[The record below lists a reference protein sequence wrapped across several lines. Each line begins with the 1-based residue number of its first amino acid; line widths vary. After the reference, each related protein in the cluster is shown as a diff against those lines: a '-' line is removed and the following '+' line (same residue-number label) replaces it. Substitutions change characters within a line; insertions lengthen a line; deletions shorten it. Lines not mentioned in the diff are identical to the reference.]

1 MGTGRLAFDQ
11 PDTAFIDE
19 LAEFVSIPSVS
30 RDASPGTMRQAAE
43 WLTGQLEFATPRI
56 EPTQGHP
63 VVRADW
69 LGAPGAPTILVYGH
83 YDVLSANRR
92 NEIATVKFS
101 AKGATLA
108 AAGRRTAG

>member
-1 MGTGRLAFDQ
+1 MRSSDNFNADGVNTARLAFDQ

-30 RDASPGTMRQAAE
+30 RDAAEDTMRRAAE
-43 WLTGQLEFATPRI
+43 WLAGQLEFASPRI

-69 LGAPGAPTILVYGH
+69 LGAPGALTILVYGH
-83 YDVLSANRR
+83 YDVQPTGDDA
-92 NEIATVKFS
+92 
-101 AKGATLA
+101 
-108 AAGRRTAG
+108 